1 MNTTTTA
8 APTVR
13 KKTTTKETT
22 TPLIPTTTSL
32 SMPGMTIPEITDTD
46 DYEFSV
52 LVRKNVSGK
61 ALPTRSNLI
70 EKDRKTADVE
80 RKKVEDMEEG
90 EEGSTPNVVMY
101 TPGYDYV
108 VEDRATE
115 EEGGII
121 DLDFTSATSIKNPL
135 KSTTSTPQI
144 MPTLKTYP
152 PTMYITR
159 APTAT
164 TYSTPHISTETRA
177 KITHHLFD
185 PHSTPH
191 ISPYRPWTHKVL
203 LTTPMYKS
211 PSVPSKTGFRKT
223 QAAGKLFTTAASPQ
237 PAVKNVKIKK
247 PAATP
252 KKNISASHAR
262 KPSPRSKSSHAKS
275 QKPQNFMRS
284 SASDQSNL
292 MTRAPVSVDIF
303 WVVGN
308 WSEVCADILR
318 PYYLTL

>member
-13 KKTTTKETT
+13 KKTATKETT

-32 SMPGMTIPEITDTD
+32 SMPGTTVPEIIDTD

-61 ALPTRSNLI
+61 AVPTRSNLV
-70 EKDRKTADVE
+70 EKDRETADGE
-80 RKKVEDMEEG
+80 TKKVEDMEEG

-121 DLDFTSATSIKNPL
+121 DLDFISATSIKNPL

-152 PTMYITR
+152 PTMYLTR
-159 APTAT
+159 APTTA
-164 TYSTPHISTETRA
+164 TYSTPHMSTETWTT
-177 KITHHLFD
+177 ISHHLFD
-185 PHSTPH
+185 PHTTPH
-191 ISPYRPWTHKVL
+191 ISPYRPTHKVL

-211 PSVPSKTGFRKT
+211 PSVPLKTGFRTT

-237 PAVKNVKIKK
+237 PTVKNVKIKK

-252 KKNISASHAR
+252 KENISASHTK
-262 KPSPRSKSSHAKS
+262 KPSSRSKSSHAKS
-275 QKPQNFMRS
+275 QKAQNSMRN

-292 MTRAPVSVDIF
+292 MTRAPVSEDIF
-303 WVVGN
+303 WLVGN
-308 WSEVCADILR
+308 WSEVCADIL
-318 PYYLTL
+318 